1 MSISATTLPQRV
13 RVYEVSPRDGLQ
25 NETEIVPTAQKA
37 ALIGRLVAAGLQDIE
52 VTSFV
57 RPRWIPQLSDAA
69 ELVAML
75 PVVEGV
81 NYWGLVP
88 NAVGLERALEAR
100 MRGVGTVLS
109 ASETHN
115 KKNLNRTVRESLAG
129 IEELI
134 PVATD
139 EGLRVRSYI
148 STVFGCPYEGNVDP
162 NATLAIAE
170 RLLAAGCDELVLG
183 DTVGM
188 ANPVQVERMLRLLL
202 DHGVR
207 IDQIAVHFH
216 DTRGTALANGLAA
229 LQCGVTTFDASVGGI
244 GGCPYAPGAA
254 GNLASEDLV
263 QMLEAMGVQTG
274 VDLETLSEAGHFAE
288 IMLGHPLPGRYHQFH
303 AGAARRGDRSSASGA
318 PAVPHSRTA

>member
-1 MSISATTLPQRV
+1 MRLTSPLPAAV

-25 NETEIVPTAQKA
+25 NESAVVSTEHKA
-37 ALIGRLVAAGLQDIE
+37 ELIARLVASGLRDIE

-57 RPRWIPQLSDAA
+57 RARWIPQLSDAA

-75 PVVEGV
+75 PAHDDV

-88 NAVGLERALEAR
+88 NPVGLERALEAR

-129 IEELI
+129 LEELI
-134 PVATD
+134 PVAKD
-139 EGLRVRSYI
+139 EGMRVRSYI
-148 STVFGCPYEGNVDP
+148 STVFGCPYEGDVAP
-162 NATLAIAE
+162 EATLALAE
-170 RLLAAGCDELVLG
+170 RLLVAGCDEIVLG

-188 ANPVQVERMLRLLL
+188 ANPVQVQAMVQLLL

-207 IDQIAVHFH
+207 LDQLAVHFH
-216 DTRGTALANGLAA
+216 DTRGTALANALAA
-229 LQCGVTTFDASVGGI
+229 LQCGITTFDASVGGL

-263 QMLEAMGVQTG
+263 HMFEAMGVRTG
-274 VDLETLSEAGHFAE
+274 VDLDRLAEAGHFAE
-288 IMLGHPLPGRYHQFH
+288 RVLGRELSGRFHQFH
-303 AGAARRGDRSSASGA
+303 AGSARRAQT
-318 PAVPHSRTA
+318 RTA

>member
-1 MSISATTLPQRV
+1 MVLGALPAAV

-25 NETEIVPTAQKA
+25 NETAIISTAQKA
-37 ALIGRLVAAGLQDIE
+37 ALIERLVASGLRDIE

-57 RPRWIPQLSDAA
+57 RPRWIPQLADAA
-69 ELVAML
+69 ELVALL
-75 PVVEGV
+75 PQLPDV

-88 NAVGLERALEAR
+88 NVVGLERALQSG

-129 IEELI
+129 LEELI
-134 PVATD
+134 PVAKD
-139 EGLRVRSYI
+139 EGMRVRAYI
-148 STVFGCPYEGNVDP
+148 STVFGCPYEGHVAPD
-162 NATLAIAE
+162 ATLALAE

-188 ANPVQVERMLRLLL
+188 ANPVQVEQIIRMLVDR
-202 DHGVR
+202 GIA
-207 IDQIAVHFH
+207 IDALAVHFH
-216 DTRGTALANGLAA
+216 DTRGTALANALVA
-229 LQCGVTTFDASVGGI
+229 LQCGITTFDASVAGL

-263 QMLEAMGVQTG
+263 QMFEAMGVRTG
-274 VDLETLSEAGHFAE
+274 VHLDRLADAGVYAE
-288 IMLGHPLPGRYHQFH
+288 DVLGRELAGRYHQFH
-303 AGAARRGDRSSASGA
+303 AGSVRRAVRS
-318 PAVPHSRTA
+318 HTA